1 MMTEDEKIIRNL
13 RKIRR
18 QMYEETKDLTNE
30 EWAAYYNKSGE
41 QIIKKFGLEKYV
53 VQEQRGVLSKVP

>member
-30 EWAAYYNKSGE
+30 EWLAYYNKFE
-41 QIIKKFGLEKYV
+41 LEKYTD
-53 VQEQRGVLSKVP
+53 QEQRGVLSNTP